1 MLRFAKIR
9 SAVAITALFTA
20 LVLLVSPVALYAFE
34 IIIEVAPR
42 VLNIQSKG
50 TVVTV
55 HTDIAYPAVDT
66 HSVSLNGVEISSWKA
81 DAQGNFVA
89 KFSMQAIKNLP
100 GLVIGEN
107 NTLRLAGV
115 TSLGEPFE
123 GETEV
128 LVIDVIPKG
137 R

>member
-1 MLRFAKIR
+1 MLKFSRIR
-9 SAVAITALFTA
+9 SGFAIFSLLLA
-20 LVLLVSPVALYAFE
+20 LVLIVSPVALYAFE
-34 IIIEVAPR
+34 IVIEVAPR

-55 HTDIAYPAVDT
+55 HTGIAYSSVEG

-89 KFSMQAIKNLP
+89 KFPMTEVKNLP
-100 GLVIGEN
+100 GLIIGDY
-107 NTLRLAGV
+107 NTMRLDGV

-123 GETEV
+123 GETEI
-128 LVIDVIPKG
+128 LVIDVIPKKP
-137 R
+137 

>member
-1 MLRFAKIR
+1 M
-9 SAVAITALFTA
+9 
-20 LVLLVSPVALYAFE
+20 
-34 IIIEVAPR
+34 
-42 VLNIQSKG
+42 
-50 TVVTV
+50 
-55 HTDIAYPAVDT
+55 
-66 HSVSLNGVEISSWKA
+66 EISSWKA
-81 DAQGNFVA
+81 DDQGNFVA

-128 LVIDVIPKG
+128 LVIDITPKG